1 MSFILLSSSWRPLH
15 ESVSVIL
22 LVRFEGGFSMSQR
35 RLGQLGWID
44 GSLARRRERRRDALA
59 EINRLV
65 DWAPFERLLSGMYRA
80 AKGEA
85 PYPPLVMF
93 KVLLLQRWYG
103 LSDEQMEAA
112 LFDRISF
119 LSFAGFSMED
129 DTPDHSTIWRFRER
143 LLDGLIERLFA
154 ELSRQLDGRGV
165 TVRQG
170 TLIDATL
177 ITSAAR
183 RPRMDEDKVSP
194 TDPDA
199 RFGANNERGRFSF
212 GYKAHIAVDA
222 GSTTI
227 NTWKLTPANV
237 QEVTVAPD
245 LLPQTGEVFADRGF
259 DAANLHAEL
268 AGRGLTDSIMRRG
281 HKHQPLSAAQIA
293 RNHELSLQRRPVEA
307 VFGTLKR
314 SYGFHRMRYFNR
326 LRNAA
331 AFGLA
336 CMAFNLKRW
345 NAMAT
350 P

>member
-1 MSFILLSSSWRPLH
+1 
-15 ESVSVIL
+15 VIL
-22 LVRFEGGFSMSQR
+22 LVRFEEGFSMSHR

-44 GSLARRRERRRDALA
+44 GSLARRKERRRDVLA
-59 EINRLV
+59 EIGRLV
-65 DWAPFERLLSGMYRA
+65 DWAPFEQLLAGMYCA

-85 PYPPLVMF
+85 PYPPLPMF
-93 KVLLLQRWYG
+93 KVLLLQRWYD
-103 LSDEQMEAA
+103 LSDEQMESA

-129 DTPDHSTIWRFRER
+129 DTPDHSTIWRFRAR
-143 LLDGLIERLFA
+143 LMTDGLMERLFA
-154 ELSRQLDGRGV
+154 ELSRQLDVRGV

-194 TDPDA
+194 ADPEA
-199 RFGANNERGRFSF
+199 RFGANNERGKFSF

-222 GSTTI
+222 GSMTI
-227 NTWKLTPANV
+227 NAWKLTPANV
-237 QEVTVAPD
+237 QEVTIAPD

-259 DAANLHAEL
+259 DAADLHAEL
-268 AGRGLTDSIMRRG
+268 ASRGLKDSIMRRG
-281 HKHQPLSAAQIA
+281 HRHQPLSAAQIA
-293 RNHELSLQRRPVEA
+293 RNHELSLKRRAVEA

-336 CMAFNLKRW
+336 AMAFNLKRW

>member
-1 MSFILLSSSWRPLH
+1 MPH
-15 ESVSVIL
+15 
-22 LVRFEGGFSMSQR
+22 R
-35 RLGQLGWID
+35 RLGQLNWID
-44 GSLARRRERRRDALA
+44 GSLARRRERRRDVLA
-59 EINRLV
+59 EIGRLV
-65 DWAPFERLLSGMYRA
+65 DWAPFERLLSGMYGA

-103 LSDEQMEAA
+103 LSDQQMEGA

-143 LLDGLIERLFA
+143 VVADGLLERLFA
-154 ELSRQLDGRGV
+154 ELSRQLDVRGV

-183 RPRMDEDKVSP
+183 RPRMGEDKVSP
-194 TDPDA
+194 ADPDA
-199 RFGANNERGRFSF
+199 RFGANNERGKFTF

-227 NTWKLTPANV
+227 NTWKLTPGNV
-237 QEVTVAPD
+237 QEVTIAPD
-245 LLPQTGEVFADRGF
+245 LLPQSGEVFADRGF
-259 DAANLHAEL
+259 DAAVLHAEL
-268 AGRGLTDSIMRRG
+268 AGRGLKDGIMRRG
-281 HKHQPLSAAQIA
+281 NRHRPLSAAETA
-293 RNHELSLQRRPVEA
+293 RNHELSLKRRPVEA

-314 SYGFHRMRYFNR
+314 SYGFHRMRYFNG